1 MTATTAPREQARAAA
16 AAIEGWLTGAEGEL
30 LFRLAAACPPGLAV
44 VEIGSWKGKS
54 TVWLAAG
61 VRQSAG
67 TLVFAIDPHEQSLE
81 DPGATTFEDLKRNLE
96 QSGVAHVVV
105 PIVAA
110 SHSAAPSFDQT
121 PGVVFVDGS
130 HMEDAVRI
138 DLDDWFP
145 KLVDGGVLA
154 LHDVLNQR
162 WPGPRRALR
171 RFLWRSTDIASVQ
184 FVDSIAWMRKVRR
197 NTMADRLRNRFA
209 VGLLVAY
216 EVRRFRFPAP
226 IATFLRMIYRL
237 TPLKGDGLRLRAHG
251 LGLNARKL
259 FLEP

>member
-16 AAIEGWLTGAEGEL
+16 AGIEGWLTGAEGEL
-30 LFRLAAACPPGLAV
+30 LFRLAAACPPGLPV

-54 TVWLAAG
+54 TVWLASG
-61 VRQSAG
+61 VRRSAG

-81 DPGATTFEDLKRNLE
+81 DPDATTLEDLKRNLE
-96 QSGVAHVVV
+96 QSGVGHVVV

-110 SHSAAPSFDQT
+110 SHNAAPAFDQT

-171 RFLWRSTDIASVQ
+171 RLLWRSTEIAAVQ

-197 NTMADRLRNRFA
+197 NTPADRLRNRFA
-209 VGLLVAY
+209 AVLLVAY
-216 EVRRFRFPAP
+216 EFRRFPLPAP
-226 IATFLRMIYRL
+226 VATLLRTIYRRTL
-237 TPLKGDGLRLRAHG
+237 LKGGALDRRGSL
-251 LGLNARKL
+251 K
-259 FLEP
+259 